1 MPSCA
6 IAFSS
11 SRAAAVLA
19 ALDAAFAAAAMAA
32 SRTSWD
38 TPWSRAALSRSRVS
52 ARTSGAA
59 MSLQAAS
66 SQEALS
72 SSLALLVAASC
83 EGPSSKDAGFSLV
96 FSSSMQGS
104 AQPSLQAGPAAADP
118 DDDTGDAAV
127 FARGLGLSLESGM

>member
-1 MPSCA
+1 M
-6 IAFSS
+6 
-11 SRAAAVLA
+11 
-19 ALDAAFAAAAMAA
+19 
-32 SRTSWD
+32 
-38 TPWSRAALSRSRVS
+38 S

-59 MSLQAAS
+59 VSLQAAPRVS
-66 SQEALS
+66 LG
-72 SSLALLVAASC
+72 SLASPVTAGC
-83 EGPSSKDAGFSLV
+83 KGPSSKDAPFSLV